1 MRSWSIADLD
11 LERPRVL
18 SSEEDSRAIA
28 LSLDAGERL
37 AEHQVHERAWILPL
51 SGEVRVSS
59 PGSTSVRGG
68 PGTVIEVGAS
78 ERHAV
83 VATEDTRLLMLLT
96 PGRARVTRGP
106 GERIPGRSIRSAPSR
121 DSGPRHT
128 GGAGALCAPA
138 PPLIPSRA

>member
-96 PGRARVTRGP
+96 PWPGP
-106 GERIPGRSIRSAPSR
+106 GHPGIRREDPWSLDPLSPL
-121 DSGPRHT
+121 SGRW
-128 GGAGALCAPA
+128 A
-138 PPLIPSRA
+138 